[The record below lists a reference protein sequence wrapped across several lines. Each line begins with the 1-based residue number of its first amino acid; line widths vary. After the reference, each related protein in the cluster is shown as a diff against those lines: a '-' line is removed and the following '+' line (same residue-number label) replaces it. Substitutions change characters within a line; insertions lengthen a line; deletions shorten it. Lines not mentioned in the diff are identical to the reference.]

1 MASFLKH
8 VRQVSGLTLV
18 SRLAGFARDAVLAHF
33 LGAGQVMSAY
43 ATAFALPNAMRNL
56 FGEGALSAA
65 FIPVF
70 TQYAESGD
78 RKAASRF
85 MSLVIVLLVTTLS
98 ALTLVVV
105 GVLMLLRYLSEE
117 TPQYHLLFGLAAV
130 MFPFAIFVCLVAL
143 LQAALNACRHFVV
156 PALAPIVLNLFII
169 AAAVAGGLWVTEDA
183 VRRAYLIA
191 GAILAAGAVEVAIQ
205 VPALRRAGLTFR
217 PAWDLAHP
225 ALRRVLTLIVP
236 MALAIG
242 VIEINANMDKLV
254 GYVLM
259 RPEGGAE
266 TFRLGALQVAY
277 PMKTGAPAIL
287 YYAQR
292 LYWLPLGV
300 FGIALSTVMFPEFSR
315 YALRQDLAG
324 LARGASHAM
333 RLALFVGVPAGAG
346 IVLIC
351 EPFIQLF
358 LHHGRFADPMAASDA
373 VQRTVWAATI
383 YATGIWAFSANHV
396 LVRAFYARQDVRTP
410 LRIAALSAGVN
421 LVLDLVLVWPLAERG
436 LALATVVAAMVQ
448 LVALVGLVN
457 RRFAHLGWGE
467 ITRSAARTLLATAAM
482 GAAVWAVLR
491 WAVPL
496 LGWTGRPL
504 YAVQCFG
511 GVAVGAVAF
520 LLVARLL
527 GMTELKDLLTRAA
540 PDPDAAPPLDPGA
553 PTQ

>member
-1 MASFLKH
+1 VALFLKH
-8 VRQVSGLTLV
+8 FRQVSGLTIL

-43 ATAFALPNAMRNL
+43 ATAFALPNALRNL

-70 TQYAESGD
+70 TQYVESGD

-85 MSLVIVLLVTTLS
+85 MSLVIVLLVT
-98 ALTLVVV
+98 ALAALALVVV
-105 GVLMLLRYLSEE
+105 GVLALLRHLSRES
-117 TPQYHLLFGLAAV
+117 PQYHLLFGLAAV
-130 MFPFAIFVCLVAL
+130 MFPFVILVCLVAL
-143 LQAALNACRHFVV
+143 LQAALNACRHFVL

-169 AAAVAGGLWVTEDA
+169 AGAVAGGLWMTEDA
-183 VRRAYLIA
+183 VGRAYLIA
-191 GAILAAGAVEVAIQ
+191 ASILVAGVVEVAIQ
-205 VPALRRAGLTFR
+205 APALVRAGLAFR
-217 PAWDLAHP
+217 PAWDLSHP
-225 ALRRVLTLIVP
+225 ALRRVLALIVP
-236 MALAIG
+236 MALAVG

-254 GYVLM
+254 AYVLM
-259 RPEGGAE
+259 QPEGGAE
-266 TFRLGALQVAY
+266 TFRLGALEAAY
-277 PMKTGAPAIL
+277 PMKTGAPAVL

-292 LYWLPLGV
+292 LYWLPLGI
-300 FGIALSTVMFPEFSR
+300 FGIALSTVLFPEFSR
-315 YALRQDLAG
+315 FALRQDLAG

-346 IVLIC
+346 IILIS
-351 EPFIQLF
+351 EPFIRLF
-358 LHHGRFADPMAASDA
+358 LHHGRFADPAAASDA
-373 VQRTVWAATI
+373 VQRTIWAATV

-421 LVLDLVLVWPLAERG
+421 LVLDLVLVWPLAEQG
-436 LALATVVAAMVQ
+436 LALATVAAAMVQ
-448 LVALVGLVN
+448 LGGLVGLVN
-457 RRFAHLGWGE
+457 RRFAHLAWGE
-467 ITRSAARTLLATAAM
+467 IARSAARTLLATALM
-482 GAAVWAVLR
+482 GAAVWGALL

-511 GVAVGAVAF
+511 GVAVGAGVF

-527 GMTELKDLLTRAA
+527 GMTELGDLLTRAA
-540 PDPDAAPPLDPGA
+540 PDLDPAPPLDPDPPA
-553 PTQ
+553 E